1 MWNSN
6 IPLHRVLK
14 QVSFKL
20 GLDINIIGFRRWRN
34 NRDNLGYCTHNTNSC
49 MFPYF
54 KFQNTLTKLLFPISP
69 NFCQINLLF
78 YQNKYYILLT
88 NHQLKP
94 FLINLFSTDS
104 LVFNNTS
111 ITRAD
116 ILNILKNQFDP
127 YPFSVALYTS
137 FAYLTHNWT
146 KKIQQTLIGYS
157 LGKEN
162 SEIVH
167 IFITPNLSSTLF
179 SLSILDSLTTNVTQ
193 FNKKNVFAN
202 SHITEGLS
210 TRLNNNCDNQDLL
223 NQNFCVCEHSESQ
236 QLLVPEE
243 TSFKPLGNT

>member
-20 GLDINIIGFRRWRN
+20 GLDINIIGFKRWRN

-54 KFQNTLTKLLFPISP
+54 KFQNTLTKLLFPIST

-78 YQNKYYILLT
+78 YQKKYYILLT

-146 KKIQQTLIGYS
+146 KKIQQTLVGYS

-167 IFITPNLSSTLF
+167 IFITPNFSSTLF
-179 SLSILDSLTTNVTQ
+179 SLTILDSLTTNVTQ
-193 FNKKNVFAN
+193 FNKKCQFTYYRRTVYPF
-202 SHITEGLS
+202 E
-210 TRLNNNCDNQDLL
+210 
-223 NQNFCVCEHSESQ
+223 Q
-236 QLLVPEE
+236 QL
-243 TSFKPLGNT
+243 